1 MCHSH
6 TATVAIGVGDGGAGD
21 ICHPTPMVPP
31 QKKTIR
37 RRIFFVANIML
48 NSELYTNKAESILPP
63 VIL

>member
-31 QKKTIR
+31 KKNNSEED
-37 RRIFFVANIML
+37 IFRANIML